1 LRFDLRYFVA
11 AGVAICLVVLA
22 LSPLATV
29 TIDDWSRR
37 DVELRSKLLFNSVR
51 DYVALNLAEKQGAGL
66 QVFFERLTE
75 DERIL
80 AIAYCDASG
89 TVLFP
94 TKLTPA
100 TFSCDKL
107 ARTEAP
113 SYSTIVSDGQR
124 TFIA

>member
-1 LRFDLRYFVA
+1 MRFDLRYFIV

-37 DVELRSKLLFNSVR
+37 DVELRSKLLFNSIR
-51 DYVALNLAEKQGAGL
+51 DHVALSLAERQGAGL
-66 QVFFERLTE
+66 QAFFERLTD

-94 TKLTPA
+94 
-100 TFSCDKL
+100 
-107 ARTEAP
+107 P
-113 SYSTIVSDGQR
+113 S
-124 TFIA
+124 